1 MWEITRGR
9 EEGVSSR
16 GESHINVT
24 LWTHGD
30 WALFVFLWL
39 CRWSGVSVS
48 SVILSTIRTNTR
60 VNLRGQ
66 PKVLQGPEVRGWR
79 ETLKRRKW
87 AITPFDFVSMIDC
100 SD

>member
-1 MWEITRGR
+1 MWEITQGGGGG
-9 EEGVSSR
+9 EEGGVSSR

-24 LWTHGD
+24 PLRTHGD

-48 SVILSTIRTNTR
+48 SVILSTIRTNTK

-66 PKVLQGPEVRGWR
+66 NQRSSKAQR
-79 ETLKRRKW
+79 
-87 AITPFDFVSMIDC
+87 
-100 SD
+100 